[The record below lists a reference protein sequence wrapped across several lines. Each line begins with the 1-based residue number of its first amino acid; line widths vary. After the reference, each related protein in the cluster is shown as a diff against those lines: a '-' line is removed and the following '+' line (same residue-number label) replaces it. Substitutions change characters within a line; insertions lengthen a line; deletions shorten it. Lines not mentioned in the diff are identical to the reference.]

1 VLLDRFRNPRVA
13 ITVVFALNGVVYGS
27 WASRIPAIQNR
38 LDLSAGALGIA
49 LAGVAAGALVAMP
62 LSGSWSARAGSR
74 RATRSFLVAVCV
86 LLALAGLAPSFGLL
100 IVATFAYGAANGAL
114 DVAMNTQGTSIEK
127 HAGRLIL
134 SSLHAG
140 FSAGGLL
147 GALIGAAAAAADLD
161 VRVHLALVGAIAL
174 AIGLPMT
181 RDLLPA
187 DADAAPEGPSFARP
201 SRALWALGILAFCC
215 LLAEGAAADWS
226 AVYVEDALDAPAGQA
241 ALAFAAFS
249 ATMTLG
255 RLAGD
260 RLAGAFG
267 SVRLLRACGLVAGA
281 GIGGA
286 LLLAMPGAA
295 IVGFGLLGA
304 GLSVV
309 VPIVFRSAASVP
321 GAAAGPSLAAV
332 STLGYLGFLAGP
344 PIVGGLAE
352 VTSLPAALSVVV
364 VCAAATAALAG
375 ATRDAGAGVPSSAPT
390 AVEPM
395 RA

>member
-1 VLLDRFRNPRVA
+1 M
-13 ITVVFALNGVVYGS
+13 FALNGVVYGS

-74 RATRSFLVAVCV
+74 RVTRSFLVAVCV
-86 LLALAGLAPSFGLL
+86 LLALAGLAPSLGLL

-161 VRVHLALVGAIAL
+161 VRVHLALVGAIAM

-267 SVRLLRACGLVAGA
+267 SVRLLRVCGLVAGA

-375 ATRDAGAGVPSSAPT
+375 ATRDAGAGLPSSAPT